1 MLKKDNEIMSCEG
14 IVSIVVGIINIFA
27 LIFVGIQTNLNR
39 KTLKITER
47 TFSESMRSQQIINLR
62 SVYYVW
68 EVRSNLNNWAS
79 DFKWLI
85 KEEKNIINAIRN
97 DSGYKLKVDNY
108 HGSDRLVQRS
118 FYTLLPDW
126 LQVMIMAG
134 AQYYYNCVCL
144 VELVNSDR
152 TVDCRVKLFQAIVER
167 ATEGLDAI
175 NDMQID
181 LNKPIPKWYRDFPS
195 SKNDRDFLY

>member
-1 MLKKDNEIMSCEG
+1 MSCEG

-62 SVYYVW
+62 SVHYIG
-68 EVRSNLNNWAS
+68 EVRCILNNWAS
-79 DFKWLI
+79 DFIWLI
-85 KEEKNIINAIRN
+85 KEEKNIINAMYHN
-97 DSGYKLKVDNY
+97 PKYQLKPEY
-108 HGSDRLVQRS
+108 YYGHDRLVQRNLYI
-118 FYTLLPDW
+118 FLPDW

-134 AQYYYNCVCL
+134 AKYYYNCVCL
-144 VELVNSDR
+144 IDSVNSDKPM
-152 TVDCRVKLFQAIVER
+152 DFRVKTFQAIVER
-167 ATEGLDAI
+167 AKEGLDAI

-181 LNKPIPKWYRDFPS
+181 LNKPIPKWYRDPPG
-195 SKNDRDFLY
+195 SKKDEDFLY

>member
-1 MLKKDNEIMSCEG
+1 MSCEG

-181 LNKPIPKWYRDFPS
+181 LNKPIPKWYRDSPS